1 MAVQR
6 QTGAQNDAKPT
17 VGDLRQKLYRFAK
30 RVPYAGHPGSGFA
43 LCGAGQ
49 LAAGVIEE
57 GKNAPQHTSVA
68 TGNQLKV
75 VCGAPVAAGTRIA
88 SDANGEA
95 ITAVAGAEVL
105 GQSIN
110 ATAVAGE
117 MLEIE
122 FNPSGP
128 MA

>member
-17 VGDLRQKLYRFAK
+17 VGDLRTKLYRFAK
-30 RVPYAGHPGSGFA
+30 RVAIAGHPGSGFA

-49 LAAGVIEE
+49 LAAGVIQE
-57 GKNAPQHTSVA
+57 GKLEPQSSSVA

-75 VCGAPVAAGTRIA
+75 VAAAALAAGVKIA
-88 SDANGEA
+88 SNANGEA
-95 ITAVAGAEVL
+95 VAAAAGAHIL
-105 GQSIN
+105 GQTIN
-110 ATAVAGE
+110 ATTAAGQ

-122 FNPSGP
+122 FNPQGV